1 MRLALVNASQGH
13 IGTIVDRLVLL
24 CCDYDPSTGRYS
36 VLISRVRQGLGIL
49 TVLTLSGLILRLRS
63 QEKGRTRGRPS

>member
-1 MRLALVNASQGH
+1 
-13 IGTIVDRLVLL
+13 VLL

-36 VLISRVRQGLGIL
+36 VLISRVMQGLGIL